1 MSDRNQKEIGNY
13 KFSINYCLGQGEY
26 GKVFQGVNKITNE
39 DVAIKQIDQRMVQQD
54 QYIKQS
60 LQREIEALKKIK
72 HPNVIELKDVYYSD
86 NYIYIIQEF
95 CQDGELKQYIQTIQK
110 SNMPFDEYEKI
121 CLEIAYQITQ
131 GMQTVHRMDII
142 HRDLKPQNILVHNK
156 KIKIIDFGFC
166 KSFDN
171 QAHMIK
177 SAVGSPYYMSPQI
190 LSKIPYTYKTDIWS
204 FGMIFYELVFKK
216 LPYYANSEA
225 ELLGYI
231 QNQPIQYD
239 QLKCGPVSKEVLQK
253 SLIINEKDRASWDD
267 LYEVLN
273 KWHTNLNQQ
282 FEFSIETNTSFTTT
296 ISNRKSNAKKN
307 IFTNAN
313 TNGDF
318 LNFTASIQAC
328 QAELSYIFV
337 MGQIMLELQKQ
348 LIDLLDPEQY
358 NKTLMSIAQSLN
370 DRMQKVLNII
380 KIIPQQGLKQ
390 TNGVYISQ
398 HITDQI
404 KIYQEFYDEVMV
416 ETSKYKMQFAE
427 NILPSQIS
435 SVIQTLQKNF
445 NIKYLKQFDGYIQRQ
460 ILSFIDY
467 ITNYLRYKNIPYK
480 DTFAKINP
488 PQNTDEYFQQAIQ
501 QLSTFNV

>member
-131 GMQTVHRMDII
+131 GI
-142 HRDLKPQNILVHNK
+142 
-156 KIKIIDFGFC
+156 
-166 KSFDN
+166 
-171 QAHMIK
+171 
-177 SAVGSPYYMSPQI
+177 
-190 LSKIPYTYKTDIWS
+190 
-204 FGMIFYELVFKK
+204 
-216 LPYYANSEA
+216 EA